1 MLLQIIDGSVSAG
14 GHLILSH
21 FDFEIHGKEK
31 IAIVG
36 RNGAGK
42 TTLLRLLAGELAL
55 DRDDKRN
62 GPGLVTSRKLTIGM
76 LKQQPFAYP
85 EWTVEKELMEAC
97 PCKDAFDRQRFSYE
111 QEYDRLFTGFG
122 FQKADKQKQLASFSG
137 GEQTKIALIRLLL
150 AKPDI
155 LLLDEPTN
163 HLDEETIQ
171 WLEQYL
177 KTYSQAVVT
186 VSHDRYFLDQTA
198 DIIYELEGKKAFR
211 YGGNYTR
218 FRQEKRKQLALQQ
231 KAWEQYCQE
240 SSRLEAVIERFKHK
254 PTKAS
259 FARAKKKQWERIE
272 KANPPRKEEAHL
284 FTGEISPFVPGGK
297 WVVEAE
303 HLQIGYD
310 TPLLELSLRI
320 RRGQKIGLLGPNGAG
335 KTTFLKTIAGLLPAL
350 AGKWRMGNHISVG
363 YFDQYSAQ
371 IQSDQTVIE
380 HFSSLFPSLT
390 DKEARGILG
399 SYLFREREAARRISD
414 LSGGEKARL
423 TLAELL
429 QNRPNFLILDEP
441 TNHMDIPAK
450 ETLESAFR
458 AYTGTILFVS
468 HDRYFI
474 RQVADSILIFKEGQ
488 AFYYPFDYEHYR
500 EKITKGTYAQAMGA
514 QVLAED
520 QALISSL
527 RAVPKAEHHRLREI
541 STEEAYEEWKLR
553 VAQEEIK
560 VAENNFQEQKG
571 RQEAMLKEWQESQ
584 EFWEEKPWNQAE
596 EYRKLTSETQQT
608 WLQWH
613 ECCLQW
619 IELYVRY
626 RQY

>member
-1 MLLQIIDGSVSAG
+1 M
-14 GHLILSH
+14 
-21 FDFEIHGKEK
+21 
-31 IAIVG
+31 
-36 RNGAGK
+36 
-42 TTLLRLLAGELAL
+42 
-55 DRDDKRN
+55 
-62 GPGLVTSRKLTIGM
+62 
-76 LKQQPFAYP
+76 
-85 EWTVEKELMEAC
+85 
-97 PCKDAFDRQRFSYE
+97 
-111 QEYDRLFTGFG
+111 
-122 FQKADKQKQLASFSG
+122 
-137 GEQTKIALIRLLL
+137 
-150 AKPDI
+150 
-155 LLLDEPTN
+155 
-163 HLDEETIQ
+163 
-171 WLEQYL
+171 
-177 KTYSQAVVT
+177 
-186 VSHDRYFLDQTA
+186 
-198 DIIYELEGKKAFR
+198 
-211 YGGNYTR
+211 
-218 FRQEKRKQLALQQ
+218 
-231 KAWEQYCQE
+231 
-240 SSRLEAVIERFKHK
+240 
-254 PTKAS
+254 
-259 FARAKKKQWERIE
+259 
-272 KANPPRKEEAHL
+272 
-284 FTGEISPFVPGGK
+284 
-297 WVVEAE
+297 
-303 HLQIGYD
+303 
-310 TPLLELSLRI
+310 
-320 RRGQKIGLLGPNGAG
+320 
-335 KTTFLKTIAGLLPAL
+335 
-350 AGKWRMGNHISVG
+350 
-363 YFDQYSAQ
+363 
-371 IQSDQTVIE
+371 
-380 HFSSLFPSLT
+380 
-390 DKEARGILG
+390 
-399 SYLFREREAARRISD
+399 FREREAARRISD

-474 RQVADSILIFKEGQ
+474 RQIADSILIFKEGQ